1 MHPDSGS
8 MSFTPPSSEHFAAIR
23 QYPSVTLDDIEYE
36 WGTQV
41 GKGRHAMDDG
51 VVKDAKAYAD
61 QTQWRLSREQGTILP
76 SLGELAAAKYLGVY
90 WDGAVWSPED
100 IAKRELTHAD
110 VGSNLEV
117 RSIVDP
123 RSGLPVK
130 EKDLKP
136 GRRMVLVWGDP
147 DTEHRTWHMIGTE
160 EAAVAWNRGFQK
172 QGQHFRRRAQ
182 QSLRPVNTL
191 LRLEEFSPRKI
202 AVLDRVNFTQLEKWQ
217 ANSVDFAAQKRI
229 QNGDTASVG
238 DLRDLIASELMAAKS
253 AGAYWRP

>member
-1 MHPDSGS
+1 
-8 MSFTPPSSEHFAAIR
+8 MSFTPPSAEHFSAIR
-23 QYPSVTLDDIEYE
+23 QYPSVTLDDAEYA
-36 WGTQV
+36 WGTLV

-51 VVKDAKAYAD
+51 VVRDAKAYAD

-100 IAKRELTHAD
+100 IARKELTHAD
-110 VGSNLEV
+110 VGFNLEV

-147 DTEHRTWHMIGTE
+147 DTDHRTWHMIGTE
-160 EAAVAWNRGFQK
+160 EASVAWDKGFQK
-172 QGQHFRRRAQ
+172 PGQHFRRRPQ
-182 QSLRPVNTL
+182 QSLRPVKTL
-191 LRLEEFSPRKI
+191 LRLAEFAPQPINTLAK
-202 AVLDRVNFTQLEKWQ
+202 ATFGMLERWQ
-217 ANSVDFAAQKRI
+217 ANSVDLAVRNRLQ
-229 QNGDTASVG
+229 QGDSTSLDVLKDAV
-238 DLRDLIASELMAAKS
+238 ASELVAAKS